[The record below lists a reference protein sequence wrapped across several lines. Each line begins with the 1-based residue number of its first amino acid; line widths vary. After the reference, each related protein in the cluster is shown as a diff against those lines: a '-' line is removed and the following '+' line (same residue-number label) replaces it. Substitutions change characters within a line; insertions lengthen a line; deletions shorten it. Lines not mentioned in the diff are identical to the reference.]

1 MIYLDYAATS
11 LKRVELIEYIMNN
24 MMDFDANADSIHK
37 MGRLAKKTLEN
48 SRHEIAKSLNTTDDR
63 IVFTSGASESNN
75 YIINN
80 FSDESYDIITSKIEH
95 PSILNPL
102 DHNKSNVILIDAQQ
116 NGVVDCNEIIRN
128 ITPNTKLIIL
138 QHVNNE
144 TGAIQPVKKLGEY
157 LKDTEIWY
165 HIDATQSVGH
175 VDVDVEDL
183 HCDSLSFSGHKL
195 GGLNGFGVLYI
206 RKDLD
211 NLIYAGEQENY
222 RRGGTSFVMGAFTLE
237 KSLLKSVGERE
248 YIANLKKTFIE
259 NIKFKYEI
267 NGNVDN
273 SASHILNLYIPFEK
287 NDFLLT
293 YLDMH
298 GICASAGSACSA
310 GSITNSHVIENMYD
324 GQRAEHSV
332 RFSFGFKN
340 TEEEILKA
348 VNVLNDLYEKGKYNG

>member
-48 SRHEIAKSLNTTDDR
+48 SRHEIAKFLNTSDDR
-63 IVFTSGASESNN
+63 
-75 YIINN
+75 
-80 FSDESYDIITSKIEH
+80 IITSKIEH

-116 NGVVDCNEIIRN
+116 NGVVDCDEIIRN

-144 TGAIQPVKKLGEY
+144 TGVIQPVKKLGEY

-206 RKDLD
+206 RKDLN

-222 RRGGTSFVMGAFTLE
+222 RRGGTSFVMGA
-237 KSLLKSVGERE
+237 
-248 YIANLKKTFIE
+248 
-259 NIKFKYEI
+259 
-267 NGNVDN
+267 
-273 SASHILNLYIPFEK
+273 
-287 NDFLLT
+287 
-293 YLDMH
+293 
-298 GICASAGSACSA
+298 
-310 GSITNSHVIENMYD
+310 
-324 GQRAEHSV
+324 
-332 RFSFGFKN
+332 
-340 TEEEILKA
+340 
-348 VNVLNDLYEKGKYNG
+348 